1 MYSDSDQYERD
12 MNDSMIGTE
21 VAGCRIEEV
30 IGRGG
35 MGVVYKAE
43 QVALERPVALK
54 RINTQ
59 LADDKSFLQRFRSEA
74 RALARID
81 SPYIVEIHTL
91 QQTEYGL
98 VIVMEY
104 VEGGTLKQRI
114 EPEGMRWQESLP
126 LIHQMLTALEHA
138 HGAGVIHR
146 DLKPHNILL
155 TDIVLAH
162 GTRVKMTDF
171 GLAKVNTSGDP
182 TRTVTRSVYGSLNY
196 MSPEQVKGN
205 GQVDHRSDIYSVG
218 MTIYEMMA
226 GRLPFEDGSTEYTIM
241 RTIVEKD
248 LPLLRSFAP
257 DLPRPLINI
266 VEKAIRKDPARRF
279 QSASEMQTAIEDFN
293 DSRSHDRV
301 VLPPSDD
308 AAASSESGN
317 GLAGPAMTPKSKV
330 GTLAAMAALLVA
342 VLVGGYFFAPSVA
355 GLFAGGDD
363 TAPADAS
370 AEVAGPSQPRAETQA
385 PATSSAQPPSVPA
398 SIASLS
404 GVRGA
409 DALRQALRRGVQNGE
424 IRFEANANQIASPEQ
439 SYVFVLDRRS
449 GQVQAVLGPGG
460 EESRFNLRTDEPV
473 QGWQEQYAEAL
484 KFWVLPVDA

>member
-1 MYSDSDQYERD
+1 

-342 VLVGGYFFAPSVA
+342 VLAGGYFFAPSVA

-460 EESRFNLRTDEPV
+460 QESRFNLRTDEPV